1 MERQETEGSFPS
13 GELALEEES
22 RPGTYFPVNEGDG
35 YTTILSSKDLCMID
49 HLAKLKEAGID
60 SFKIE
65 GRMKSLYYVATV
77 TRAYRKAID
86 ALEGKAGS
94 EDWREYRDELFRVS
108 HREFSTGF
116 FFDNEE
122 IANPTEV
129 SYLRDYL
136 LIGTI
141 QDEVEPG
148 LFDLSLKN
156 KIEQGTALEFIGPKT
171 LGIED
176 TDFSI
181 LDKEGNTVESA
192 NHHQSVRIRTEKPV
206 KPGFIIRKKLN

>member
-1 MERQETEGSFPS
+1 
-13 GELALEEES
+13 
-22 RPGTYFPVNEGDG
+22 
-35 YTTILSSKDLCMID
+35 MID